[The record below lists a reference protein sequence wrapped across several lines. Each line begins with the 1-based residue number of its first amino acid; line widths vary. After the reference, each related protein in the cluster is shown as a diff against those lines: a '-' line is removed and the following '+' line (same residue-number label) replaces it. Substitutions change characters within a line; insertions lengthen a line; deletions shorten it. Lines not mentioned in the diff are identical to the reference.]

1 VTGAALNRGASRQ
14 DYATPSDFLNAF
26 RARFGDIVFDL
37 AAHERNHVAERYFSP
52 SQDLLSQDWGAEL
65 DKCSQRQWLWLNPPF
80 ANIGP
85 WAWKC
90 ARHARRAHATMRGIA
105 LLVPASVGSLWW
117 YEHVAPHAQVYF
129 LIGRLHF
136 SEAGPFPKDCA
147 LCLFGPEPGHHYW
160 DWRDRYDV
168 PAGLS

>member
-1 VTGAALNRGASRQ
+1 MIGVIRTGAMQNRGASRQ
-14 DYATPSDFLNAF
+14 DYATPADFLNAF

-52 SQDLLSQDWGAEL
+52 EEDSLAQHWGAITRSL
-65 DKCSQRQWLWLNPPF
+65 SKPGWLWLNPPF

-85 WAWKC
+85 WAAKC
-90 ARHARRAHATMRGIA
+90 ARYSAHGIA

-117 YEHVAPHAQVYF
+117 YEHVAPHAQVHF

-147 LCLFGPEPGHHYW
+147 LCLFGPTPGHHYW

-168 PAGLS
+168 PAGLP